1 MESDSD
7 SFYEESSS
15 DEEQEGAGPININVE
30 VNLEEPPEVPEG
42 GPPSPVPPPP
52 ILEQELAPGWEL
64 PDDGNNFI
72 NFFTRTDV
80 IELKNWAH
88 ETRARVNEP
97 GYFVEAPVISPNF
110 AEYLLEH
117 HGPQWEAKFLQFAAE
132 PLLEQMLAYIAGYA
146 RLTSYNKHQLRNFY
160 ETWTDEERAVNLR
173 VLAESGGFLEI
184 E

>member
-1 MESDSD
+1 MDSDSD

-15 DEEQEGAGPININVE
+15 EDEQEVGGPLHINVE
-30 VNLEEPPEVPEG
+30 INLEEPPEAPEV

-64 PDDGNNFI
+64 PDDGNNFL
-72 NFFTRTDV
+72 NFCTRTDV
-80 IELKNWAH
+80 MELKNWAQ
-88 ETRARVNEP
+88 ETRNRVNEV
-97 GYFVEAPVISPNF
+97 GYVVEAPVISQNF
-110 AEYLLEH
+110 ATYLLEH
-117 HGPQWEAKFLQFAAE
+117 HGPQWEAKFLQLAAE
-132 PLLEQMLAYIAGYA
+132 PLFERMLAYIAGYA
-146 RLTSYNKHQLRNFY
+146 RLTSFSKHQLRNFY

>member
-7 SFYEESSS
+7 SIYEENSS

-30 VNLEEPPEVPEG
+30 VNLEEPPEVPEV

-97 GYFVEAPVISPNF
+97 GYFVEAPVISQNF
-110 AEYLLEH
+110 AEYSNVTTFSKEWKIW
-117 HGPQWEAKFLQFAAE
+117 PKTRFLV
-132 PLLEQMLAYIAGYA
+132 LALFVGNF
-146 RLTSYNKHQLRNFY
+146 SNKHHYNLVKILRIFCFWYFCLN
-160 ETWTDEERAVNLR
+160 
-173 VLAESGGFLEI
+173 
-184 E
+184 

>member
-1 MESDSD
+1 MDSDSD

-30 VNLEEPPEVPEG
+30 INLEEPPEAPEV

-64 PDDGNNFI
+64 PDDEDNFL
-72 NFFTRTDV
+72 NFYTRTDV
-80 IELKNWAH
+80 MELKNWAQ
-88 ETRARVNEP
+88 ETRNRVNEV
-97 GYFVEAPVISPNF
+97 GYVVEAPVISQNF
-110 AEYLLEH
+110 TAYLLEH
-117 HGPQWEAKFLQFAAE
+117 HGPQWEAKFLQLAAE
-132 PLLEQMLAYIAGYA
+132 PFYEQMLAYIAGYA
-146 RLTSYNKHQLRNFY
+146 RLTSFNKHQLRNFY

-173 VLAESGGFLEI
+173 ALAGSGGFLEI